1 MSVKCFGQL
10 CSEPDSFGQFWTSK
24 TCLNYKSNSLQL
36 MILKNDS
43 QKYVS
48 KMFQTD
54 MFSAGQFW
62 TVMDSFGQFWTS
74 KTRPKLSETGF
85 FQVSSTRPS
94 ETGFGRPKVQP
105 CIYSVL
111 YRKLYNIY
119 CFMYET
125 L

>member
-1 MSVKCFGQL
+1 MTQKYVSNMFRTVVFRA
-10 CSEPDSFGQFWTSK
+10 GQFWTSK

-62 TVMDSFGQFWTS
+62 TVMDSFE
-74 KTRPKLSETGF
+74 SEKSNLLGCSIFIFDMIRGAADNGDNT
-85 FQVSSTRPS
+85 VR
-94 ETGFGRPKVQP
+94 
-105 CIYSVL
+105 
-111 YRKLYNIY
+111 
-119 CFMYET
+119 
-125 L
+125 

>member
-74 KTRPKLSETGF
+74 KTRPKL
-85 FQVSSTRPS
+85 VSSRFLPPVCPKQVLDVRKSNPVS
-94 ETGFGRPKVQP
+94 EA
-105 CIYSVL
+105 
-111 YRKLYNIY
+111 
-119 CFMYET
+119 
-125 L
+125 